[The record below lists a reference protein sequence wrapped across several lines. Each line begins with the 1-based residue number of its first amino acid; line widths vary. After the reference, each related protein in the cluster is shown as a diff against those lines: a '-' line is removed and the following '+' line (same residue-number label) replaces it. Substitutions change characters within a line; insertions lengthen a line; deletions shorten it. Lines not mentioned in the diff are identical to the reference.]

1 MPKGKNQKETFQG
14 YHFVCVLKDIHKE
27 FGTEKELNAYMK
39 RHDKFCDCSLNMAT
53 GNLHLKL
60 DRNNELDINALL

>member
-39 RHDKFCDCSLNMAT
+39 
-53 GNLHLKL
+53 
-60 DRNNELDINALL
+60 